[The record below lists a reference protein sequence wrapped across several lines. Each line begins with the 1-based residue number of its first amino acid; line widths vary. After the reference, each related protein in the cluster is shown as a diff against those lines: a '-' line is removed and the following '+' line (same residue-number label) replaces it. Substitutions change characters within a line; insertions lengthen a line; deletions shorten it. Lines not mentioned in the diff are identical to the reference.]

1 MYIKNELSPSL
12 KETEWETF
20 VHNFFVNLDWR
31 VRNTLLKHQRNANDI
46 RLAVCLFSSLFGI
59 KDWRRMKREA
69 AWKRFFLSCVLK
81 YLLLVAASCSE
92 NRSLD
97 TGLTSYISLLS
108 MHLVV
113 LVLLS
118 KKESEEGE
126 RRYSDASGLSWKKT
140 ASSSSSSLFLSI
152 TCCINMILEEDQSQL
167 RFLFG
172 IL

>member
-69 AWKRFFLSCVLK
+69 AWKRFFLSLSHVYWSIFSHCFMQWEQVSRYWTNFLHQPLKHASRCSCSSFKERVWRRREKILRCFWFVLK
-81 YLLLVAASCSE
+81 KDCFFFFIVFKHHLLHQHDSW
-92 NRSLD
+92 R
-97 TGLTSYISLLS
+97 G
-108 MHLVV
+108 
-113 LVLLS
+113 S
-118 KKESEEGE
+118 KS
-126 RRYSDASGLSWKKT
+126 T
-140 ASSSSSSLFLSI
+140 
-152 TCCINMILEEDQSQL
+152 
-167 RFLFG
+167 
-172 IL
+172 